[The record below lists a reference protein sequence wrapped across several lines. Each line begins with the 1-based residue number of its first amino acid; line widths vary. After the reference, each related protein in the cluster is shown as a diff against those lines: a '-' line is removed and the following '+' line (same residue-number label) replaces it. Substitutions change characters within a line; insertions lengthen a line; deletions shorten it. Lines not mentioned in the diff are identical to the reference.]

1 MQTTSV
7 GIGGRDSLYNCVF
20 GDHVMRRISFFVL
33 SVLVLVGTAT
43 AQTTF
48 EVVQNRIF
56 KITESQDWT
65 DQGWTDSALEG
76 AVSKIAER
84 LSDITG
90 TSVKLPVG
98 FDDVSPTV
106 ALGAA
111 SYKNKLIVGKR
122 VTCNRVSNSIIIA
135 DEVADVAYAHNCLI
149 LSRGAVRIGHG
160 GSNMVLAGRYIHVS
174 HDNSPIS
181 ARLVSDRLVGDRSDG
196 EKPVA
201 PPSVLVSGSLLDVSH
216 AHWSICA
223 GGKLVEISHA
233 YNCQFV
239 VSPELTPEFDVSH
252 QHNCTVVSDKTSSL
266 PALTLTNSEG
276 LAKKLPITQIVG
288 HDNKD
293 SRKVVVKRGGV
304 DTDVSIDDEFSEL
317 PEGWKLVF
325 VEHGYA
331 LLSKESR
338 SRSRNS
344 KTEGP
349 TELMDFFQKSRKSAP
364 KHVR

>member
-1 MQTTSV
+1 
-7 GIGGRDSLYNCVF
+7 
-20 GDHVMRRISFFVL
+20 MRRISFFVL

-106 ALGAA
+106 PLGAG
-111 SYKNKLIVGKR
+111 SYKDKLIVGKR
-122 VTCNRVSNSIIIA
+122 VSCNRVSNSIIIA
-135 DEVADVAYAHNCLI
+135 DEVADISYAHNCLI

-216 AHWSICA
+216 ARRSICA

-252 QHNCTVVSDKTSSL
+252 QRNCTVVSDKTSSL

-338 SRSRNS
+338 SLSRNS
-344 KTEGP
+344 KAEGP
-349 TELMDFFQKSRKSAP
+349 TELMDFFQQSRKSAP